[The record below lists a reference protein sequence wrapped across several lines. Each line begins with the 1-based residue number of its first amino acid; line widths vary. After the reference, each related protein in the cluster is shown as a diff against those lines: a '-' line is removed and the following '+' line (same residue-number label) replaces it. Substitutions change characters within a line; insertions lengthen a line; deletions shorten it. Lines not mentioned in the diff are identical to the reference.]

1 MNLTLTLTLALAL
14 TRPAAAAA
22 NAHLDC
28 AGQAHSRGFDAGGA
42 SVSRQTTPLTAPQ
55 LGPCASSGHAWRLR
69 AARHSQEEAGPLGAQ
84 PRPRLLEPASSTVAR
99 TWRPSALQVPA
110 IGLNVVGVNDVAE
123 AHVKALL
130 TPDTV
135 GKRMLVAAGNLR
147 MPLPLTLTLPRTLT
161 LPLPLPLPLPLTQ
174 PLP

>member
-1 MNLTLTLTLALAL
+1 M
-14 TRPAAAAA
+14 
-22 NAHLDC
+22 
-28 AGQAHSRGFDAGGA
+28 
-42 SVSRQTTPLTAPQ
+42 
-55 LGPCASSGHAWRLR
+55 
-69 AARHSQEEAGPLGAQ
+69 
-84 PRPRLLEPASSTVAR
+84 
-99 TWRPSALQVPA
+99 PA

-130 TPDTV
+130 APDTA

-161 LPLPLPLPLPLTQ
+161 LPLPLPLPLTLTQ